1 MTDPVLPGQILVID
15 DDPGVLMAARLALS
29 PHVEHVETLTDPA
42 GLEDALASRP
52 IEAVLMD
59 MNFTPGASS
68 GREGLDWLDRIRAF
82 DSTLSVVL
90 MTAYGG
96 VAVAVETLKRGA
108 VDFVLKPW
116 HNEKLIATVSAAIA
130 LTRAKRE
137 TAEVRLRGVE
147 VAGTVVSQLIGGAT
161 AFQRVLKLIRRAAPT
176 DAPAL
181 ILGESGAGKEAA
193 AREIH
198 RLSRRARQPFV
209 SVALGAVSEGQLE
222 SELFGHR
229 RGAFAGADSDRA
241 GRLQGAHGGTLFLDE
256 ISLLP
261 THVQRKLLAVLE
273 RGEVTPLGAAKP
285 TPVDVRLI
293 TASNLPPTELARD
306 DTLRPELL
314 LRLRTVEIALPPL
327 RERREDIAALLE
339 HFLAAY
345 ARQYNAPRRRLS
357 PETLRLL
364 EAYDWPGNIRELRH
378 AAERAAIIGG
388 DERLEPHDFPFVF
401 APLPAGSVEDQF
413 DLDRLEKE
421 TIGRAMIRFNG
432 NISMAA
438 GALGLTRP
446 ALYRRLEKH
455 GF

>member
-1 MTDPVLPGQILVID
+1 MSDPARPGQILVID
-15 DDPGVLMAARLALS
+15 DDPGVLMAARLALG
-29 PHVEHVETLTDPA
+29 PHVEHVETLSDPA

-59 MNFTPGASS
+59 MNFTPGANS
-68 GREGLDWLDRIRAF
+68 GREGLDWLDRLRAL
-82 DSTLSVVL
+82 DPTLSVVV

-96 VAVAVETLKRGA
+96 VALAVETLKQGA

-116 HNEKLIATVSAAIA
+116 RNEKLIATVSAAAA
-130 LTRAKRE
+130 LTRAKRQTE
-137 TAEVRLRGVE
+137 QALLRGAE
-147 VAGTVVSQLIGGAT
+147 VAGARAREMIGGAP

-181 ILGESGAGKEAA
+181 ILGESGCGKEAA

-209 SVALGAVSEGQLE
+209 SVTLGAVSEGHLE

-241 GRLQGAHGGTLFLDE
+241 GRLQGADGGTLFLDE

-261 THVQRKLLAVLE
+261 AHLQRKLLSVLE

-285 TPVDVRLI
+285 TPIDVRLI
-293 TASNLPPTELARD
+293 TASNLPLAALARD
-306 DTLRPELL
+306 DTLPPELL

-345 ARQYNAPRRRLS
+345 ARQHNAPRRRLS
-357 PETLRLL
+357 PEALRLL
-364 EAYDWPGNIRELRH
+364 EAHDWPGNIRELRH

-388 DERLEPHDFPFVF
+388 DERLEPQDFPFLF
-401 APLPAGSVEDQF
+401 AAPATGAEEQF
-413 DLDRLEKE
+413 DLDQLEKE
-421 TIGRAMIRFNG
+421 TIGRAMVRFNG

-438 GALGLTRP
+438 TALGLTRP